1 MELRVGVLKIHNLQV
16 KLCTFPWQQSTC
28 LFPVWKILLTFTAY
42 FAERSD
48 FAWSLLLNC
57 SVSTHVSWSV
67 LGINTKPHRWD
78 CRLSFL
84 KSICI
89 SLSPLKTDQQVCFWQ
104 GPWSRLKKHLSSK
117 KSQLWKIS
125 HSGVSEAR
133 EPQFLEGVTMATS
146 LLSLQKRDALGRLEK
161 KTRLFQ
167 FQVWGAEKK
176 KTLLWVAH
184 RLASLAPFKVHSQSP
199 SSRLLA
205 ASSLLQKL
213 S

>member
-67 LGINTKPHRWD
+67 LGINTKPHRWG
-78 CRLSFL
+78 CSLSFF
-84 KSICI
+84 KSIFI

-104 GPWSRLKKHLSSK
+104 GPWSRLKSICLQRKVSFGKSPTLAFQRQENLSSSKVSPWPRLCCHCK
-117 KSQLWKIS
+117 KETHLVGWRRKPGYFSSKYEELK
-125 HSGVSEAR
+125 
-133 EPQFLEGVTMATS
+133 
-146 LLSLQKRDALGRLEK
+146 
-161 KTRLFQ
+161 
-167 FQVWGAEKK
+167 KK